1 MTKTTE
7 IERKFLVKNDSF
19 KEKAISKE
27 RIVQAY
33 LSTDPERT
41 IRVRIKGNWAFL
53 TIKGKTNHLG
63 TTRFEWEK
71 EIEMEEAEQLLLL
84 CLPFPI
90 EKERYLVEH
99 KGFNYEVDIFFG
111 NNQGLIL
118 AELELEDENQA
129 FEKPDWLGEE
139 VTGRKEYY
147 NSFLSKI
154 KNFDK

>member
-41 IRVRIKGNWAFL
+41 IRVRIKGNRAFL

-71 EIEMEEAEQLLLL
+71 EIEIEEAEQLLPL
-84 CLPFPI
+84 CLLFPI
-90 EKERYLVEH
+90 EKERYLVEY
-99 KGFNYEVDIFFG
+99 KGFNYEVDVFFG
-111 NNQGLIL
+111 NNEGLIL
-118 AELELEDENQA
+118 AELELEDENQF
-129 FEKPDWLGEE
+129 FEKPDWLGDE

-154 KNFDK
+154 KRL